1 MSVKTESTYLADLLK
16 EHKPGVHSG
25 GFIGELRSEA
35 SGLVREYPFPNSR
48 MEDWRTTSLRQIT
61 RNTFEHASKESLS
74 MDDIAAYRLDEA
86 EKSRLTFVNGRFM
99 PDLSDTSALPEGMI
113 IDTLAG
119 ASEKHPDL
127 VSQHLGKVARYE
139 NDVFVPF
146 NTATFEEGAFIYI
159 PREMKPDV
167 PVHLLYLSTDTNAF
181 HASPRCLIVA
191 DRFSDTTVIE
201 DFVGIGDGL
210 YFNNAVTEAY
220 LHDESHILH
229 VKVQR
234 ESLNA
239 AHISRVAAYLSRS
252 STFNSYTISLGAALF
267 RNEPLAIIDAENAHA
282 TLDGLVMVNGSQ
294 ISDTHSILDHRKP
307 NCTSHQL
314 HKTITNGSAESI
326 FNGKIFVRKD
336 AQQTNA
342 FQENRNLQ
350 LSSKATVFTKP
361 QLEIFADD
369 VKCSHGATIGQ
380 LSQDEMFYMKSR
392 GLTTQR
398 AQQLLIHG
406 YAIDVIENI
415 PVESLRNHLED
426 EVKELIIAETAVEN
440 VV

>member
-74 MDDIAAYRLDEA
+74 MDDIAAYILDEA
-86 EKSRLTFVNGRFM
+86 EKSRLTFVNGHFM
-99 PDLSDTSALPEGMI
+99 PDLSDTSALPEGMV

-239 AHISRVAAYLSRS
+239 AHMSRVAAYLSRS

-415 PVESLRNHLED
+415 PVESLRNHLEE

>member
-1 MSVKTESTYLADLLK
+1 MSERTESTYLADLLNAY
-16 EHKPGVHSG
+16 KPKVNTN
-25 GFIGELRSEA
+25 GFTGQLRAEA
-35 SGLVREYPFPNSR
+35 AAMVQKLPFPNSR

-61 RNTFEHASKESLS
+61 RNNFDRAADEALS
-74 MDDIAAYRLDEA
+74 MEDIEAYRLDEA
-86 EKSRLTFVNGRFM
+86 EGSRLTFVNGRYM
-99 PDLSDTSALPEGMI
+99 PHLSDTSALPAGMI

-119 ASEKHPDL
+119 ASEKHTDL
-127 VSQHLGKVARYE
+127 VSKHLGKVANYE

-159 PREMKPDV
+159 PKEMKPDV

-191 DRFSDTTVIE
+191 DRFSDTTIIE
-201 DFVGIGDGL
+201 DFVGIGNGL

-267 RNEPLAIIDAENAHA
+267 RNEPLALIDAENAHA
-282 TLDGLVMVNGSQ
+282 TLDGLSMVNGSQ
-294 ISDTHSILDHRKP
+294 ISDTHSILDHKKP

-314 HKTITNGSAESI
+314 HKTIANGSAESI

-350 LSSKATVFTKP
+350 LSPKSTVFTKP

-406 YAIDVIENI
+406 YALDVIENI
-415 PVESLRNHLED
+415 PIVSLRNHLEK
-426 EVKELIIAETAVEN
+426 EVKELILAETAVEN

>member
-74 MDDIAAYRLDEA
+74 MDDIAAYILDEA
-86 EKSRLTFVNGRFM
+86 EKSRLTFVNGHFM
-99 PDLSDTSALPEGMI
+99 PDLSDTSALPEGMV

-239 AHISRVAAYLSRS
+239 AHMSRVAAYLSRS

-294 ISDTHSILDHRKP
+294 ISDTHSILEHRKP

-415 PVESLRNHLED
+415 PVESLRNHLEE

>member
-16 EHKPGVHSG
+16 EHEPGVHSG
-25 GFIGELRSEA
+25 GFVGELRSEA
-35 SGLVREYPFPNSR
+35 SGLVREFPFPNSR

-61 RNTFEHASKESLS
+61 RNTFERAAKESLS

-113 IDTLAG
+113 IDTLAA

-127 VSQHLGKVARYE
+127 VSQHLGKVAGYQ
-139 NDVFVPF
+139 NDAFVPF

-220 LHDESHILH
+220 LHEESHILH

-415 PVESLRNHLED
+415 PVESLRNNLED

>member
-16 EHKPGVHSG
+16 EYKPVVHSN
-25 GFIGELRSEA
+25 GFIGELKSEA
-35 SGLVREYPFPNSR
+35 SGMVRELPFPNSR
-48 MEDWRTTSLRQIT
+48 MEDWRTTSLRHVY
-61 RNTFEHASKESLS
+61 RNNFESAARESLS

-86 EKSRLTFVNGRFM
+86 EQSRLTFVNGRFM
-99 PDLSDTSALPEGMI
+99 PELSDTTALPEGMI

-119 ASEKHPDL
+119 AAEHHPDL
-127 VSQHLGKVARYE
+127 VNKHLGKVAVYE
-139 NDVFVPF
+139 NDAFVPF

-159 PREMKPDV
+159 PKEMKPDV

-201 DFVGIGDGL
+201 DFVGISDGL

-220 LHDESHILH
+220 LHEESHILH

-252 STFNSYTISLGAALF
+252 STFNSYTVSLGAALF
-267 RNEPLAIIDAENAHA
+267 RNEPLAVIDAENAHA

-314 HKTITNGSAESI
+314 HKTIANGSAESI

-369 VKCSHGATIGQ
+369 VKCSHGATVGQ

-392 GLTTQR
+392 GLTTRR

-415 PVESLRNHLED
+415 PVESLRNHLEE
-426 EVKELIIAETAVEN
+426 EVKELILAETAVEN